1 MNSGTTRGFTVVTIM
16 TLIFAPLF
24 KNHHWVYGPPTLK
37 TETHVEQC
45 VPQKP
50 CPAFK
55 LLFDIVKPPLPSDP
69 PAGSH
74 DSGGSYGPP
83 STWH

>member
-1 MNSGTTRGFTVVTIM
+1 MTSGTTRGFTVVTIM

-37 TETHVEQC
+37 TETHVQQC

-50 CPAFK
+50 CPAFTV
-55 LLFDIVKPPLPSDP
+55 LFDIVKPPLPQDP
-69 PAGSH
+69 PP
-74 DSGGSYGPP
+74 GPRDRNDRLSP
-83 STWH
+83 PATWH